1 MNRTKLKSYAP
12 QARRD
17 FIQAMTDRAGF
28 FGLTDT
34 KSEPVVVKGDVA
46 VIGGRSFPIAVAKK
60 RKALEDRIKRHGFE
74 QTMEA
79 MAYTWFNRLVAI
91 RFMEL
96 HGYLENGYR
105 VLSHPE
111 GKPTPEILEHAEHVE
126 LPGLKKE
133 AVIDLKLAG
142 NKEGGLYRLLLTAQ
156 CNALHTAMPF
166 LFEKIDDET
175 ELLLPDNLL
184 NSDSLMRKLV
194 GEIEEE
200 DWNEVEIIGWLY
212 QFYIS
217 EKKDEVI
224 GKVVASEDIPAATQ
238 LFTPN
243 WIVKYLV
250 QNTLGRQ
257 WLATYAQSALRQQME
272 YYIEPAE
279 QTPEVREQLKAITP
293 TSLNPEELTLL
304 DPACGSGHILVEAYD
319 LFKAI
324 YQERGYRAKDIPA
337 LILQK
342 NLFGMEIDDRAAQLA
357 AFALMMKARADDRR
371 IFDSEAKPN
380 ILAFENSQGMKA
392 SEIHF
397 ALTSPLKGEKEGE
410 LESPAPDGHL
420 FEPDDNLFTRAE
432 AAKVAA
438 SRTPTSVNFSQ
449 ADVASLLELFEN
461 AKTFG
466 SLIQIHPK
474 LAAKLPEIEKRLD
487 EVLKFGDLTHASAHV
502 LKPLLR
508 QARLLIQRYDAVVA
522 NPPYMGSMF
531 PVLKAFAETTYP
543 NSKSDLFAMFIERGF
558 TLVAIGGYNAMI
570 TMQSWMFLSSYE
582 SLREFVL
589 HNKTILAFAH
599 LGPRAFSAIPGEV
612 VQTCAFV
619 CANRRVRGY
628 RPRFFR
634 LTDGDEATKD
644 SHLRNRKNEFHS
656 LPQDAF
662 TRLPSQPLA
671 YWVTKAVIAA
681 FEGGVPLNKLSTPS
695 VGMQTGDNGRFIRI
709 WHEVSCSESCFGMQ
723 SPAEAQ
729 SSGRRWFPCNK
740 GGPFRKWY
748 GNQEAVI
755 NWKNDGQEI
764 KATIPRAVIRNPS
777 TYFRPVVAWSR
788 IAAGT
793 FAVRYVPPGF
803 VHNDASCVIHS
814 ETDGVELLLTGL
826 FNSCV
831 CRPLVSDFNPTINVL
846 PGQIA
851 CVPIVQHWESLI
863 VDVTLLVDEAVRI
876 AKADWDA
883 FEQAWDFQRL
893 PWLKFG
899 SDQRQV
905 ADAMTYWENV
915 CESRRRRLQQVEEE
929 NNRLFIEAYGLQD
942 EISPEVSDDQIT
954 LYRPDRG
961 EDIKR
966 LLSYAIGCMMGRYSL
981 DKPGL
986 IYAHSG
992 NQGFDTSQYKT
1003 FRADDDGI
1011 IPLLETDWGIRDDA
1025 TNRFVEFIGVA
1036 WPKERLEENLKF
1048 VADSLGPTGS
1058 EQPRDTIRRYLANGF
1073 YKHHLSMYKKRP
1085 IYWLFSSG
1093 KQRAFQCLVYLHR
1106 YHEGTLAR
1114 MRTEYVIPLQGQ
1126 IAACIEQLEGD
1137 KSKATST
1144 SHRKK
1149 LQKEQDDLKK
1159 QQTEL
1164 LTFEEKLKHAADQ
1177 KISLDL
1183 DDGVKVNYAK
1193 FGDLLAESKAIT
1205 GEKDE

>member
-1 MNRTKLKSYAP
+1 MNRTKLKTYAP

-17 FIQAMTDRAGF
+17 FIQAMTDRAAY
-28 FGLTDT
+28 FGLTAKKT
-34 KSEPVVVKGDVA
+34 EPVVEKGDVA
-46 VIGGRSFPIAVAKK
+46 VIGGRSFPVAVAKK

-96 HGYLENGYR
+96 HGYLEHGYR

-142 NKEGGLYRLLLTAQ
+142 NKEGELYRLLLTAQ

-166 LFEKIDDET
+166 LFERIEDET

-257 WLATYAQSALRQQME
+257 WLATYPQSALRQQME

-279 QTPEVREQLKAITP
+279 QTPEVQEQLKAVTP
-293 TSLNPEELTLL
+293 TSLNPEDLTLL

-357 AFALMMKARADDRR
+357 AFALIMKARADDRR

-380 ILAFENSQGMKA
+380 ILAFEDSQGMKA

-410 LESPAPDGHL
+410 LETPAPDGHL

-432 AAKVAA
+432 AAKAAA
-438 SRTPTSVNFSQ
+438 SRTPTTVNFSQ
-449 ADVASLLELFEN
+449 ADIAALLELFEN

-466 SLIQIHPK
+466 SLIQVPPK

-487 EVLKFGDLTHASAHV
+487 DVLKFGDLTHASAHV
-502 LKPLLR
+502 LTPLLQ
-508 QARLLIQRYDAVVA
+508 QARLLARQYDAVVA
-522 NPPYMGSMF
+522 NPPYMGSKGMNTL
-531 PVLKAFAETTYP
+531 LKSYAKSHYS
-543 NSKSDLFAMFIERGF
+543 NSTSDLYALFVER
-558 TLVAIGGYNAMI
+558 LID
-570 TMQSWMFLSSYE
+570 LSSPHSFTGLMTPFTWLFIPSYE
-582 SLREFVL
+582 HLRSRLLDETALYSLIRPEYHAFFDSAFVP
-589 HNKTILAFAH
+589 I
-599 LGPRAFSAIPGEV
+599 
-612 VQTCAFV
+612 CAFV
-619 CANRRVRGY
+619 FQTIPLRSLRGSFIDLSAFYGEEQQPIKALEAITEPECKWRYIASADDFKTIPGSPIAYSLSDTFRTAFRVNG
-628 RPRFFR
+628 
-634 LTDGDEATKD
+634 TVGATY
-644 SHLRNRKNEFHS
+644 SLKNG
-656 LPQDAF
+656 L
-662 TRLPSQPLA
+662 
-671 YWVTKAVIAA
+671 
-681 FEGGVPLNKLSTPS
+681 
-695 VGMQTGDNGRFIRI
+695 QTGDTTRFLRCWWEVPFPQIRVLVDSTLRDEDCK
-709 WHEVSCSESCFGMQ
+709 WV
-723 SPAEAQ
+723 
-729 SSGRRWFPCNK
+729 PCNK
-740 GGPFRKWY
+740 AGEFRKWY
-748 GNQEAVI
+748 GNHLFVV
-755 NWKNDGQEI
+755 NWKNDGEDVRSCPGSRPQNVEY
-764 KATIPRAVIRNPS
+764 
-777 TYFRPVVAWSR
+777 YFRPGITWGMITSGNSSFR
-788 IAAGT
+788 QMQK
-793 FAVRYVPPGF
+793 GF
-803 VHNDASCVIHS
+803 IFDNSAPSAFCDGES
-814 ETDGVELLLTGL
+814 ETLLGFL
-826 FNSCV
+826 NSSATIYA
-831 CRPLVSDFNPTINVL
+831 LKMLNPTLNMTVGTVGSL
-846 PGQIA
+846 PDLSEKGDAAIVTQMIA
-851 CVPIVQHWESLI
+851 EAKKDWDSAEKSWDFEILPLFQSKCGTLQESL
-863 VDVTLLVDEAVRI
+863 
-876 AKADWDA
+876 DA
-883 FEQAWDFQRL
+883 ATIECLARFDRMKEL
-893 PWLKFG
+893 EK
-899 SDQRQV
+899 
-905 ADAMTYWENV
+905 
-915 CESRRRRLQQVEEE
+915 E
-929 NNRLFIEAYGLQD
+929 NNRLFIEAYGLEAELTPD
-942 EISPEVSDDQIT
+942 VADDQIT
-954 LYRPDRG
+954 LYRPDRS

-966 LLSYAIGCMMGRYSL
+966 LLSYAIGCVMGRYSL

-992 NQGFDTSQYKT
+992 NQGFDPSQYST

-1025 TNRFVEFIGVA
+1025 TNRFVEFIGVV
-1036 WPKERLEENLKF
+1036 WLKEHLEENLRF

-1058 EQPRDTIRRYLANGF
+1058 EQPRDTIRRFLTTGF

-1085 IYWLFSSG
+1085 IYWLFYSG

-1106 YHEGTLAR
+1106 YNEGTLAR

-1126 IAACIEQLEGD
+1126 IAARIEQLEGD

-1205 GEKDE
+1205 GGKEEE